1 MQPIVLFRPA
11 LLVLTL
17 TVAGCSLAP
26 NYQRPEAPVAASW
39 TPTVEAT
46 GSFAADVLDWKT
58 FIIDPQLHRVVD
70 AALSNNRSLRQALLD
85 IEAARAQYRVQR
97 ADRLPSINA
106 NATGSRQRL
115 PADLSSSG
123 RSDVSSSYQVGP
135 GLTEYEVDLFG
146 RVRNL
151 SESALETY
159 LATEEATRATQV
171 SLIAEVIEAYLTR
184 DGAQRRL
191 ALVEQTLK
199 TREDSLELI
208 SRRRQAGTA
217 TALDY
222 QEALGLAEQAKAERE
237 STLRLLQQT
246 DNALVLLVG
255 TPDANS
261 LLPAAPRDSLLVLQD
276 IAPGTPST
284 LIERRPDIL
293 ASEHRLKARN
303 ADIGA
308 ARAAFFPRLS
318 LTGSVVSSSTELSGL
333 FDGGSRA
340 WSFAPSLSL
349 PIFAGGRNRANLDL
363 AEVRKDAAVAA
374 YEGTIQVAF
383 REVADALTATDT
395 LRREEAA
402 RRALADSSVAAMTL
416 AKARYDG
423 GVDWD
428 GNPVTF
434 VMGIAGK
441 GDEHLEILSQIALL
455 FSDDDE
461 VAKLKAAQTPEEL
474 LSLLATVNES

>member
-318 LTGSVVSSSTELSGL
+318 LTGSVGSSSTELSGL

-423 GVDWD
+423 GVDD
-428 GNPVTF
+428 YLRYLDAQRSTFGNQVTL
-434 VMGIAGK
+434 IQIST
-441 GDEHLEILSQIALL
+441 ERQIALVDL
-455 FSDDDE
+455 FKS
-461 VAKLKAAQTPEEL
+461 LGGGWEE
-474 LSLLATVNES
+474 SPAGVQR

>member
-1 MQPIVLFRPA
+1 MQPIFIFRPA
-11 LLVLTL
+11 LLALAL

-39 TPTVEAT
+39 TPPATAT
-46 GSFAADVLDWKT
+46 GRVAADVLDLQT
-58 FIIDPQLHRVVD
+58 FIVDPQLRQVVD
-70 AALSNNRSLRQALLD
+70 AALGSNRNLRQALLD

-97 ADRLPSINA
+97 ADRLPTINA
-106 NATGSRQRL
+106 TATGNRQRV
-115 PADLSSSG
+115 PADQSMTG
-123 RSDVSSSYQVGP
+123 RSDVTSVYQVGL
-135 GLTEYEVDLFG
+135 GLTEYELDLFG

-159 LATEEATRATQV
+159 LATEEATRATQI

-191 ALVEQTLK
+191 DLVEQTLK

-237 STLRLLQQT
+237 STLRQLRQT
-246 DNALVLLVG
+246 ENALTLLVG
-255 TPDANS
+255 TPDASS
-261 LLPAAPRDSLLVLQD
+261 LLPVAPRDSLLVLQD

-318 LTGSVVSSSTELSGL
+318 LTGSVGSSSSELSGL
-333 FDGGSRA
+333 FEGGSRA
-340 WSFAPSLSL
+340 WSFGPSLTL

-374 YEGTIQVAF
+374 YEGTIQAAF
-383 REVADALTATDT
+383 REVADALAATDT
-395 LRREEAA
+395 LRREETA
-402 RRALADSSVAAMTL
+402 RRALADSSRTATTL

-423 GVDWD
+423 GVDD
-428 GNPVTF
+428 YLRYLDAQRSSFANQVTL
-434 VMGIAGK
+434 IQIST
-441 GDEHLEILSQIALL
+441 ERQIALVDL
-455 FSDDDE
+455 FRSLGGGWEESPSD
-461 VAKLKAAQTPEEL
+461 QRP
-474 LSLLATVNES
+474 